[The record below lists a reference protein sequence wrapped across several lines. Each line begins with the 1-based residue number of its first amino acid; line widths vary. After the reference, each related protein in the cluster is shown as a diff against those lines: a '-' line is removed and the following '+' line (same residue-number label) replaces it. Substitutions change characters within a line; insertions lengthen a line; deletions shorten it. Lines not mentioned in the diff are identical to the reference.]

1 MWHLTFLVLCLF
13 HCTWARFVAY
23 FDRYLKEEWFALTG
37 GRVRHTTPDAPCL
50 RSFDAD
56 PRLLTASG
64 GSLWGGVRR
73 MLQQLKKCSFL
84 GGRYVIFAPALL
96 QSRAW
101 RLEAPPRRSHVF
113 VRLHG
118 PQDAQLAVEL
128 SERLGD
134 AFGAPKPAWYL
145 QPSNWKSRPSRH
157 GFTPSSL
164 TLGYFDRMWGM
175 WSTRLQVNSR
185 QRTVMCAIPK
195 VGLSQFYML
204 MQRIGLVNA
213 SYSDFADPNL
223 RFADRVVAWF
233 ASHDYWRD
241 VRWKFIV
248 FVRDPLERFLSA
260 FNDKCLQ
267 PSTHCGV
274 DVRQGW
280 ANVTLSSSLHE
291 KVRAFRLFVAVPIP
305 TRTMLQ
311 NDHWIL
317 QSLYLLYGCQFTWQ
331 RVDFVGLMSSDQTGM
346 NFQVRMM
353 LHNILGFSWAVAS
366 SMAESYFPST
376 GFASEHAAKHH
387 KINRGQAA
395 RTFQTFYSHKD
406 TLHKVLRYVRQ
417 DYIAF
422 GLPLPRWAADLV
434 NASWERWGGVTKK
447 GLNRAT
453 CTSHSSSIF
462 LCPGN
467 HMNSTR
473 RV

>member
-1 MWHLTFLVLCLF
+1 
-13 HCTWARFVAY
+13 
-23 FDRYLKEEWFALTG
+23 
-37 GRVRHTTPDAPCL
+37 
-50 RSFDAD
+50 
-56 PRLLTASG
+56 
-64 GSLWGGVRR
+64 

-101 RLEAPPRRSHVF
+101 RLEASGMGPIGEVLSQVWASEAEVELESRIQSQNVSNQQFHALSHLGVCVPPTCVRSLERQVGWHVVLKKLGLRGAYGQAPPRRSHVF

-145 QPSNWKSRPSRH
+145 QPSDWKSRPSRH

-406 TLHKVLRYVRQ
+406 CCDIFTCFVPDRCAKATFNSL
-417 DYIAF
+417 
-422 GLPLPRWAADLV
+422 GPLGSRTE
-434 NASWERWGGVTKK
+434 NAYS
-447 GLNRAT
+447 AY
-453 CTSHSSSIF
+453 
-462 LCPGN
+462 
-467 HMNSTR
+467 
-473 RV
+473 